1 MSKETV
7 TKVMKYELRY
17 LEGCGDFQGMQENV
31 WALQRKTREILN
43 RTIQICYHWDYLN
56 LEHYKETGE
65 YLDLQKEKGYK
76 RLDGYIYDCLKN
88 DCSDMASVNINAT
101 IQKAWSK
108 YTSAKS
114 ELLRGNMSVPSYKK
128 DQPLLIHKQGIKFSI
143 KENRSEVEMA
153 LFSKQFN
160 QRTGFPTRV
169 KFAVQI
175 NDGTQRSIFDRVVN
189 RKYGYGQCQLVYD
202 RPKWFLLLTYSF
214 IPEKYTLDENRI
226 LGVDL
231 GEVNAIY
238 ASVYDEYGSLKIE
251 GGEVTEFA
259 KKWEARRHSLQ
270 KQAAFCGDGRIGHG
284 TKTRVSNVYQ
294 AKEHIANFRD
304 TINHRYS
311 KALIDFAIKKKC
323 GIIQM
328 EDLTGIKEDAEFP
341 KFLRHWTYYD
351 LQQKIEA
358 KAKEHGIK
366 VEKVNPQFTSKRCSK
381 CGNIDKDN
389 RKTQAD
395 FRCTQCGFSANADF
409 NASQNLAV
417 KDIDKLIQKTISAK
431 EKRTEKQ

>member
-189 RKYGYGQCQLVYD
+189 RK
-202 RPKWFLLLTYSF
+202 
-214 IPEKYTLDENRI
+214 
-226 LGVDL
+226 
-231 GEVNAIY
+231 
-238 ASVYDEYGSLKIE
+238 
-251 GGEVTEFA
+251 
-259 KKWEARRHSLQ
+259 
-270 KQAAFCGDGRIGHG
+270 
-284 TKTRVSNVYQ
+284 
-294 AKEHIANFRD
+294 
-304 TINHRYS
+304 
-311 KALIDFAIKKKC
+311 
-323 GIIQM
+323 
-328 EDLTGIKEDAEFP
+328 
-341 KFLRHWTYYD
+341 
-351 LQQKIEA
+351 
-358 KAKEHGIK
+358 
-366 VEKVNPQFTSKRCSK
+366 
-381 CGNIDKDN
+381 
-389 RKTQAD
+389 
-395 FRCTQCGFSANADF
+395 
-409 NASQNLAV
+409 
-417 KDIDKLIQKTISAK
+417 
-431 EKRTEKQ
+431 